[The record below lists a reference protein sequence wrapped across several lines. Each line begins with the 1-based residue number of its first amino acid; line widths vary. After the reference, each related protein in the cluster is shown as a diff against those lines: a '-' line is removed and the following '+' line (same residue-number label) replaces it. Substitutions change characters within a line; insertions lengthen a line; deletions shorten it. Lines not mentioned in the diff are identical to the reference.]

1 MAPRRGCRA
10 RNVCRTDPCQTAAKT
25 RWAKQGPRG
34 HTIAVTAPRL
44 HPGVLSCSRPLPR
57 TRCAETRRNGCEPGP
72 YGVLVT
78 GTSTA
83 QGCCWLRC
91 GSKPLAMR
99 QWHSGEHRPTASN
112 LGCSAAG
119 GPGSS
124 NLAWPRSILQ
134 KRPRESTGMSCHT
147 SEHPGPAPGRCIRRR
162 PWSRAWAGEEGG
174 SRKIACG
181 SVSM

>member
-1 MAPRRGCRA
+1 MRQVVQHGYQYGTNTSSKDWCAVAPRRGCRA

-91 GSKPLAMR
+91 GSKPLA
-99 QWHSGEHRPTASN
+99 
-112 LGCSAAG
+112 SAAG
-119 GPGSS
+119 GPDSCDLPG
-124 NLAWPRSILQ
+124 LAASCRSDRARVPACLAIL
-134 KRPRESTGMSCHT
+134 PNI
-147 SEHPGPAPGRCIRRR
+147 PGLRLVGASDDAHGPGLGLARRVV
-162 PWSRAWAGEEGG
+162 AG
-174 SRKIACG
+174 R
-181 SVSM
+181 